1 MVSKCNKRK
10 FCKTKWRQICYC
22 YSSTFGCHLWSVVKH
37 TPSKMESIVCK
48 QQRKEILSLPHSTQ
62 LFWIYFWTGHCLSLG
77 KKGGSEKVFKGRG
90 GGEGGQSSPTDYK
103 GETIKNLLRANRQWS
118 EIIRISQSLMGGS
131 GEFYGDKTKLLPSS
145 PPPPSFRR
153 GFFYRLLVARFI
165 SSYTQCH
172 FPFLQKNCR
181 ENFPTLISSIKKKKK
196 ERRRNCT
203 TMTLRLCFGG
213 TYNNTTSFPG
223 SHLLLQASERGW
235 LISFEKKNISVTSGS
250 DITKGKTAPHYLHFK
265 EF

>member
-1 MVSKCNKRK
+1 
-10 FCKTKWRQICYC
+10 
-22 YSSTFGCHLWSVVKH
+22 
-37 TPSKMESIVCK
+37 MESIVCK

-77 KKGGSEKVFKGRG
+77 KKGGSEKVFKGRRG
-90 GGEGGQSSPTDYK
+90 GGGGQSSPTDYK

-131 GEFYGDKTKLLPSS
+131 GEFYGDKTKLLPSP

-172 FPFLQKNCR
+172 FPFLQKKLSWKFSNIDFL
-181 ENFPTLISSIKKKKK
+181 NWKKK
-196 ERRRNCT
+196 EEGIVRRWHCVCALEEHITTQPRFQDPISYFRHRNEVD
-203 TMTLRLCFGG
+203 LFRL
-213 TYNNTTSFPG
+213 
-223 SHLLLQASERGW
+223 
-235 LISFEKKNISVTSGS
+235 KKEHFCNFWEW
-250 DITKGKTAPHYLHFK
+250 HYK
-265 EF
+265 R

>member
-90 GGEGGQSSPTDYK
+90 GGERGQSSPTDYK

-131 GEFYGDKTKLLPSS
+131 GEFYGDKTKLLPSPP

-165 SSYTQCH
+165 SLYTQCH
-172 FPFLQKNCR
+172 FPFLQKKIVVKIFQHW
-181 ENFPTLISSIKKKKK
+181 FPQLKKKKKK
-196 ERRRNCT
+196 ELYDGDIAFVPWRN
-203 TMTLRLCFGG
+203 
-213 TYNNTTSFPG
+213 
-223 SHLLLQASERGW
+223 
-235 LISFEKKNISVTSGS
+235 I
-250 DITKGKTAPHYLHFK
+250 
-265 EF
+265 